1 MLADLVRAAAPL
13 ADKQKRFL
21 KFSDDSNLL
30 EVVVKESALWQAL
43 ATSLKEALLRTYID
57 IEVEVIASWAP
68 AGGVLVIIDD
78 DGPDMNDM
86 VGQYS

>member
-1 MLADLVRAAAPL
+1 MSDKSCNVSDVLADLVRGAAPL
-13 ADKQKRFL
+13 ADRQKRFL

-30 EVVVKESALWQAL
+30 EVVVEESAL
-43 ATSLKEALLRTYID
+43 RTNID
-57 IEVEVIASWAP
+57 VEVEVIASWAP

-78 DGPDMNDM
+78 DGLDMHDM

>member
-1 MLADLVRAAAPL
+1 MSDRSCNVSDVLADLVRAAAPL
-13 ADKQKRFL
+13 ADRQKRFL

-30 EVVVKESALWQAL
+30 EVVVEESAL
-43 ATSLKEALLRTYID
+43 RTNID
-57 IEVEVIASWAP
+57 VEVEVIASWAP

-78 DGPDMNDM
+78 DGPDMHDM